1 MFHSI
6 KQEFSKESKLNC
18 IVYFYDSTYYIFRNI
33 VAFQLLKKQ
42 RLSLFPFFIYKVPF
56 KSFVVI
62 LLSIYI

>member
-33 VAFQLLKKQ
+33 VAFQFVDSN
-42 RLSLFPFFIYKVPF
+42 RKV
-56 KSFVVI
+56 
-62 LLSIYI
+62 YHYNN